1 LNHTIENSLSH
12 SSIGLYCAAGDFY
25 IDPKRKVH
33 KALISHAHSDHAVPN
48 SGNIYSTS
56 GTRKLMLSRYR
67 TALRSRFHDVAY
79 RESFY
84 LNEVKITFY
93 PAGHILGS
101 AQILMEYEG
110 RRFLYTGDFKTQPDN
125 SCENFELVDTDV
137 LITET
142 TFAHPD
148 YSHPESSS
156 EIKRLNEI
164 TEQNVM
170 LGAYSIGK
178 AQRLTQLIS
187 KHCPGKK
194 ILVQSEIA
202 RFHKVYE
209 SAGVDL
215 GKWEIYSREEFK
227 NESDCVYIVP
237 PTWLSRN
244 SRNKNI
250 YKAFAT
256 GWKQY
261 HLQCDAILQVS
272 DHADW
277 NDILALIEKI
287 KPQKVY
293 TLHGDGSHL
302 KAHLKDKYE
311 VIVLNH

>member
-1 LNHTIENSLSH
+1 LNHSIENFISH
-12 SSIGLYCAAGDFY
+12 TSVGLYCAAGDFY

-33 KALISHAHSDHAVPN
+33 KALISHAHGDHAVPN
-48 SGNIYSTS
+48 SGNVYTTS
-56 GTRKLMLSRYR
+56 GTRKLMMSRYR
-67 TALRSRFHDVAY
+67 NVRSRFHDVPY
-79 RESFY
+79 RESFMI
-84 LNEVKITFY
+84 NEVKITFY

-110 RRFLYTGDFKTQPDN
+110 RRFLYTGDFKIQPDS
-125 SCENFELVDTDV
+125 SCESFEVVQADV

-142 TFAHPD
+142 TFAHPE
-148 YSHPESSS
+148 YSHPESSA
-156 EIKRLNEI
+156 EIKRLNEV

-187 KHCPGKK
+187 QHCPEKK

-209 SAGVDL
+209 NAGVDL
-215 GKWEIYSREEFK
+215 GRWQVYSRQEFK
-227 NESDCVYIVP
+227 QESSCVYIVP
-237 PTWLSRN
+237 PTWLLRN

-256 GWKQY
+256 GWKRY
-261 HLQCDAILQVS
+261 HFHCDTILHVS

-277 NDILALIEKI
+277 NDILTLIEKVQPKKI
-287 KPQKVY
+287 Y

-302 KAHLKDKYE
+302 KEHLKDKYD
-311 VIVLNH
+311 VTVLN